1 MTAMSDV
8 TEGRPER
15 ALVFSNLAHYYN
27 HVIMLLFPTVAL
39 VLENEWGLSFGTLL
53 QLAFWG
59 YLAYGLAAL
68 PAGWLGDRWST
79 RGMLAVYMLGTG
91 SVTIL
96 TGFARSPLEM
106 GIGLTAMGLFAS
118 IYHPVGTSFIVRHA
132 VNRGRALGANGVYGT
147 VGVATAALIAGTL
160 TDKFGWR
167 MAFIVPGLICLT
179 TGLLFLIFTKSER
192 RQGASARQP
201 AAAASHDRNQ
211 VVRAFTILAVTMTC
225 AGFIAQGFLVGLPK
239 VFSER
244 VFIAGFEGI
253 TGTSALVTIALL
265 IGASGQ
271 LIGGRLTE
279 RYSIKAIYL
288 FAYLMMV
295 PLAVGGAYLAGAS
308 LVLTATLFQLVLA
321 SSLPAENCLVAR
333 FCPEGWHA
341 RAYGAKFV
349 LALGVASLAVPITG
363 LIRDYTGGFFWFFMG
378 LAACAAI
385 VVCFAQFL
393 PNAGPENVAKEEEP
407 AVPVAGPVE

>member
-1 MTAMSDV
+1 L
-8 TEGRPER
+8 TEAAEIRPAR

-39 VLENEWGLSFGTLL
+39 VLESEWGLSFGTLL

-91 SVTIL
+91 TVTFL

-106 GIGLTAMGLFAS
+106 AVGLTAMGLFAS

-132 VNRGRALGANGVYGT
+132 VNRGRALGANGVFGT

-160 TDKFGWR
+160 TDGWGWR
-167 MAFIVPGLICLT
+167 MAFIVPGLVCFA
-179 TGLLFLIFTKSER
+179 TGIVFLLFTDAEGD
-192 RQGASARQP
+192 QTASKKHN
-201 AAAASHDRNQ
+201 AAASTLDRHQ
-211 VVRAFTILAVTMTC
+211 VIRAFTILAVTMTC

-239 VFSER
+239 IFSER
-244 VFIAGFEGI
+244 VALAGFEGI
-253 TGTSALVTIALL
+253 TGTSSLVTLALL
-265 IGASGQ
+265 VGASGQ
-271 LIGGRLTE
+271 LLGGRLAE
-279 RYSIKAIYL
+279 HFSIKYVYL
-288 FAYLMMV
+288 FMYGLMIPIAVSSAYLV
-295 PLAVGGAYLAGAS
+295 GAPLVVAAAS
-308 LVLTATLFQLVLA
+308 FQLVLA

-363 LIRDYTGGFFWFFMG
+363 WIRDYTGGFLWFF
-378 LAACAAI
+378 LALAGCAAM
-385 VVCFAQFL
+385 VVCFALFL
-393 PNAGPENVAKEEEP
+393 PQAGPE
-407 AVPVAGPVE
+407 AVSKSEAAIPLAGPAE

>member
-1 MTAMSDV
+1 MTDAP
-8 TEGRPER
+8 EIRPGR

-39 VLENEWGLSFGTLL
+39 VLENEWGLSFGALL

-106 GIGLTAMGLFAS
+106 GLGLTAMGLFAS
-118 IYHPVGTSFIVRHA
+118 IYHPVGTSFIVHHA
-132 VNRGRALGANGVYGT
+132 VNRGRALGANGVFGT

-160 TDKFGWR
+160 TDGWGWR
-167 MAFIVPGLICLT
+167 MAFVVPGLVCVA
-179 TGLLFLIFTKSER
+179 TGILFLVFTDAEDNRTVSKK
-192 RQGASARQP
+192 P
-201 AAAASHDRNQ
+201 DAAKATLDRHQ
-211 VVRAFTILAVTMTC
+211 IIRAFTILAMTMTC
-225 AGFIAQGFLVGLPK
+225 AGFIAQGFLVALPK
-239 VFSER
+239 IFSER
-244 VFIAGFEGI
+244 VALAGFEGI
-253 TGTSALVTIALL
+253 TGTSSLVTLALL
-265 IGASGQ
+265 VGASGQ
-271 LIGGRLTE
+271 LLGGRLAE
-279 RYSIKAIYL
+279 HYSIKYVYL
-288 FAYLMMV
+288 FMYVLMV
-295 PLAVGGAYLAGAS
+295 PLAVASAYLVGAP
-308 LVLTATLFQLVLA
+308 LVVAAASFQLVLA

-333 FCPEGWHA
+333 FCPDGWHA

-363 LIRDYTGGFFWFFMG
+363 LIRDTTGGFFWFFVA
-378 LAACAAI
+378 LAGCAAL
-385 VVCFAQFL
+385 VVCFALFL
-393 PNAGPENVAKEEEP
+393 PRAGPEAVSKSEVAI
-407 AVPVAGPVE
+407 PVAGPAE

>member
-1 MTAMSDV
+1 MTD
-8 TEGRPER
+8 TPEIRPAR
-15 ALVFSNLAHYYN
+15 ALIFSNLAHYYN

-39 VLENEWGLSFGTLL
+39 VLENEWGLSFGALL

-91 SVTIL
+91 GVTFL

-106 GIGLTAMGLFAS
+106 GIGLTTMGLFAS

-132 VNRGRALGANGVYGT
+132 VNRGRALGANGVFGT

-160 TDKFGWR
+160 TDGWGWR
-167 MAFIVPGLICLT
+167 MAFVVPGIVCFS
-179 TGLLFLIFTKSER
+179 TGIVFLLFTESDNN
-192 RQGASARQP
+192 QP
-201 AAAASHDRNQ
+201 VAKKHAAANSLLDRQ
-211 VVRAFTILAVTMTC
+211 QIIRAFTILAVTMTF
-225 AGFIAQGFLVGLPK
+225 AGVIAQGFLVGLPK

-244 VFIAGFEGI
+244 VSLAGFDGI
-253 TGTSALVTIALL
+253 TGTSSLVTLALL
-265 IGASGQ
+265 VGASGQ
-271 LIGGRLTE
+271 LLGGRLAD
-279 RYSIKAIYL
+279 RFSIKSVYL
-288 FAYLMMV
+288 SMYVLMV
-295 PLAVGGAYLAGAS
+295 PLAIMAAS
-308 LVLTATLFQLVLA
+308 LVDAPMVMAATLFQLVLA

-333 FCPEGWHA
+333 FCPDGWHA

-363 LIRDYTGGFFWFFMG
+363 LIRDTTGGFFWFF
-378 LAACAAI
+378 LALAGCAAI
-385 VVCFAQFL
+385 VVSFALFL
-393 PNAGPENVAKEEEP
+393 PRAVSEADARASS
-407 AVPVAGPVE
+407 AVPVAGPAE

>member
-1 MTAMSDV
+1 MTEAA
-8 TEGRPER
+8 EIRPAR

-39 VLENEWGLSFGTLL
+39 VLESEWGLSFGALL

-91 SVTIL
+91 TVTFL

-106 GIGLTAMGLFAS
+106 AVGLTAMGLFAS

-132 VNRGRALGANGVYGT
+132 VNRGRALGANGVFGT

-160 TDKFGWR
+160 TDGWGWR
-167 MAFIVPGLICLT
+167 MAFIVPGLVCFA
-179 TGLLFLIFTKSER
+179 TGIVFLLFTDAEGNQTAAKKHN
-192 RQGASARQP
+192 
-201 AAAASHDRNQ
+201 AAASTFDRHQ
-211 VVRAFTILAVTMTC
+211 VIRAFTILAVTMTC

-239 VFSER
+239 IFSER
-244 VFIAGFEGI
+244 VALAGFEGI
-253 TGTSALVTIALL
+253 TGTSSLVTLALL
-265 IGASGQ
+265 VGASGQ
-271 LIGGRLTE
+271 LLGGRLAE
-279 RYSIKAIYL
+279 HFSIKYVYL
-288 FAYLMMV
+288 FMYVLMIPFAVASAYLV
-295 PLAVGGAYLAGAS
+295 GAPLVVAAAS
-308 LVLTATLFQLVLA
+308 FQLVLA

-363 LIRDYTGGFFWFFMG
+363 LIRDYTGGFFWFF
-378 LAACAAI
+378 LALAGCAAM
-385 VVCFAQFL
+385 VVCFALFL
-393 PNAGPENVAKEEEP
+393 PQAGPE
-407 AVPVAGPVE
+407 AVSKSEAAISLAGPAE

>member
-1 MTAMSDV
+1 MTEAA
-8 TEGRPER
+8 EIRPAR

-39 VLENEWGLSFGTLL
+39 VLESEWGLSFGTLL

-91 SVTIL
+91 TVTFL

-106 GIGLTAMGLFAS
+106 AVGLTAMGLFAS

-132 VNRGRALGANGVYGT
+132 VNRGRALGANGVFGT

-160 TDKFGWR
+160 TDGWGWR
-167 MAFIVPGLICLT
+167 MAFIVPGLVCFA
-179 TGLLFLIFTKSER
+179 TGIVFLLFTDAEGD
-192 RQGASARQP
+192 QTASKKHN
-201 AAAASHDRNQ
+201 AAASTLDRHQ
-211 VVRAFTILAVTMTC
+211 VIRAFTILAVTMTC

-239 VFSER
+239 IFSER
-244 VFIAGFEGI
+244 VALAGFEGI
-253 TGTSALVTIALL
+253 TGTSSLVTLALL
-265 IGASGQ
+265 VGASGQ
-271 LIGGRLTE
+271 LLGGRLAE
-279 RYSIKAIYL
+279 HFSIKYVYL
-288 FAYLMMV
+288 FMYGLMIPIAVSSAYLV
-295 PLAVGGAYLAGAS
+295 GAPLVVAAAS
-308 LVLTATLFQLVLA
+308 FQLVLA

-363 LIRDYTGGFFWFFMG
+363 WIRDYTGGFLWFF
-378 LAACAAI
+378 LALAGCAAM
-385 VVCFAQFL
+385 VVCFALFL
-393 PNAGPENVAKEEEP
+393 PQAGPE
-407 AVPVAGPVE
+407 AVSKSEAAIPLAGPAE

>member
-1 MTAMSDV
+1 MTEAA
-8 TEGRPER
+8 EIRPAR

-39 VLENEWGLSFGTLL
+39 VLESEWGLSFGTLL

-91 SVTIL
+91 TVTFL

-106 GIGLTAMGLFAS
+106 AVGLTAMGLFAS

-132 VNRGRALGANGVYGT
+132 VNRGRALGANGVFGT

-160 TDKFGWR
+160 TDGWGWR
-167 MAFIVPGLICLT
+167 MAFIVPGLVCFA
-179 TGLLFLIFTKSER
+179 TGIVFLLFTDAEGD
-192 RQGASARQP
+192 QTASKKHN
-201 AAAASHDRNQ
+201 AAASTLDRHQ
-211 VVRAFTILAVTMTC
+211 VIRAFTILAVTMTC

-239 VFSER
+239 IFSER
-244 VFIAGFEGI
+244 VALAGFEGI
-253 TGTSALVTIALL
+253 TGTSSLVTLALL
-265 IGASGQ
+265 VGASGQ
-271 LIGGRLTE
+271 LLGGRLAE
-279 RYSIKAIYL
+279 HFSIKYEYL
-288 FAYLMMV
+288 FMYGLMIPIAVSSAYLV
-295 PLAVGGAYLAGAS
+295 GAPLVVAAAS
-308 LVLTATLFQLVLA
+308 FQLVLA

-363 LIRDYTGGFFWFFMG
+363 WIRDYTGGFLWFF
-378 LAACAAI
+378 LALAGCAAM
-385 VVCFAQFL
+385 VVCFALFL
-393 PNAGPENVAKEEEP
+393 PQAGPE
-407 AVPVAGPVE
+407 AVSKSEAAIPLAGPAE

>member
-1 MTAMSDV
+1 MTSS
-8 TEGRPER
+8 EEIRPGR

-39 VLENEWGLSFGTLL
+39 VLESEWGLSFGALL

-91 SVTIL
+91 TVTML

-132 VNRGRALGANGVYGT
+132 VNRGRALGANGVFGT

-160 TDKFGWR
+160 TDGWGWR
-167 MAFIVPGLICLT
+167 MAFVVPGLVCFA
-179 TGLLFLIFTKSER
+179 TGIVFLIFTDADTNQSVSKKK
-192 RQGASARQP
+192 P
-201 AAAASHDRNQ
+201 DAAAPAIERHQ
-211 VVRAFTILAVTMTC
+211 IIRAFTILAVTMTC

-244 VFIAGFEGI
+244 VALAGFEGI
-253 TGTSALVTIALL
+253 TGTSSLVTLALL
-265 IGASGQ
+265 VGASGQ
-271 LIGGRLTE
+271 LLGGRLAE
-279 RYSIKAIYL
+279 HFSIKYVYL
-288 FAYLMMV
+288 FMYVLMVPIAVSSAYLSGA
-295 PLAVGGAYLAGAS
+295 PLVVGAA
-308 LVLTATLFQLVLA
+308 LFQLVLA

-333 FCPEGWHA
+333 FCPDGWHA

-363 LIRDYTGGFFWFFMG
+363 LIRDYSGGFFWFFMA
-378 LAACAAI
+378 LAGCAAM
-385 VVCFAQFL
+385 VVCFAIFL
-393 PNAGPENVAKEEEP
+393 PQAGPE
-407 AVPVAGPVE
+407 AVSKSEAAIPLAGPAE

>member
-1 MTAMSDV
+1 MTEAA
-8 TEGRPER
+8 EIRPAR

-39 VLENEWGLSFGTLL
+39 VLESEWGLSFGALL

-91 SVTIL
+91 TVTVL

-106 GIGLTAMGLFAS
+106 GVGLTAMGLFAS

-132 VNRGRALGANGVYGT
+132 VNRGRALGANGVFGT

-160 TDKFGWR
+160 TDGWGWR
-167 MAFIVPGLICLT
+167 MAFIVPGLVCFA
-179 TGLLFLIFTKSER
+179 TGIVFLLFTDAEGD
-192 RQGASARQP
+192 QT
-201 AAAASHDRNQ
+201 AAKKHKHAASTVDRHQ
-211 VVRAFTILAVTMTC
+211 VIRAFTILAVTMTC

-239 VFSER
+239 IFSER
-244 VFIAGFEGI
+244 VALAGFEGI
-253 TGTSALVTIALL
+253 TGTSSLVTLSLL
-265 IGASGQ
+265 VGASGQ
-271 LIGGRLTE
+271 LLGGRLAE
-279 RYSIKAIYL
+279 HFSIKYVYIFMYGLMIPVAVAS
-288 FAYLMMV
+288 AYLV
-295 PLAVGGAYLAGAS
+295 GAPLVVAAAS
-308 LVLTATLFQLVLA
+308 FQLVLA

-363 LIRDYTGGFFWFFMG
+363 WIRDYTGGFFWFF
-378 LAACAAI
+378 LALAGCAAI
-385 VVCFAQFL
+385 VVCFALFL
-393 PNAGPENVAKEEEP
+393 PQAGPEAVSKSEA
-407 AVPVAGPVE
+407 AVPLAGPAE